1 MERQTPDAGDELLPS
16 LALPLKEATCFRAGG
31 GPPIAQLPCCKQPYR
46 APVGH
51 EIDKLFQ
58 RLQGVP
64 DGHVAALRGGVMGA
78 LHSHDARNDVF
89 SEVRLGQADDGRP
102 ADGIGRRDQVRPGDQ
117 VQVAFEDGFDLSLA
131 VHAR

>member
-31 GPPIAQLPCCKQPYR
+31 GPPIAQLPRCKQ
-46 APVGH
+46 GMS
-51 EIDKLFQ
+51 
-58 RLQGVP
+58 
-64 DGHVAALRGGVMGA
+64 DGHVAALRGGVVGA
-78 LHSHDARNDVF
+78 IHAHDARDDPF